1 MNRSLFSRLRR
12 DLGPLEGEL
21 VDSFA
26 SGGVSRRDFLVR
38 GSVLGLSITT
48 LGGLISACGG
58 DDDDD
63 AASSDTGTADSGTA
77 GSSMSEESSSGST
90 TETTPA
96 AEGEIKQ
103 GGTMRLASQRPG
115 SPLDPIAMD
124 NIGSYTPVVMAMEY
138 LCGKGDGAALAPM
151 LAESWSPN
159 DDGSVWTF
167 KIRQGV
173 KWHDG
178 TDFAATDVVGA
189 LDRLA
194 PTNLSAYIDPGSAVA
209 VDEST
214 VEVTLKNPDGQ
225 FPYQVS
231 PYNPQAVITPPD
243 YEIGTLFD
251 QKPNGT
257 SAFKLTSYDVATGA
271 NYERFDEWWGGKAYL
286 DGVDIIFSDDNATQ
300 INGLLGGQV
309 DAVIQFAVSDA
320 DALFNSP
327 EVIVDSIQGAGHR
340 QIWFNVREGTFA
352 GENGAKIREAVALGI
367 DRQALVDT
375 VLQGR
380 GDIGNDH
387 PIAPVYEYWD
397 SSQPQRERDIEGAKA
412 LLEEA
417 GAAGMS
423 ITMHAPDLQEI
434 ALLAEVVQSQLKEI
448 GMDITLDVESTS
460 TFYTQ
465 WCAVYDSETPPAGC
479 DGGAEFGIVDYG
491 NRGTPDVYLVKAY
504 ATGEWN
510 SAHYISEEFNAA
522 VKDYQASL
530 DLETRKPPIAKIQEI
545 AHRDIP
551 YVIPYF
557 YNTLTAY
564 AKNVTGVQHT
574 GLGHYFLGPPASRRR
589 PDGARRRHRMSRRR
603 GALRTEG
610 QHTGQVHSETAGIH
624 GDHTVDAGHHRV
636 PPRQRPA
643 RRRRTQGA
651 RPHRERRRRR
661 RVQRPTRHRPAIAR
675 AVLQVAEEPGDVRL
689 R

>member
-1 MNRSLFSRLRR
+1 M
-12 DLGPLEGEL
+12 
-21 VDSFA
+21 
-26 SGGVSRRDFLVR
+26 SRRKFLVH
-38 GSVLGLSITT
+38 GSVLGLSVST
-48 LGGLISACGG
+48 LGAILTACGS
-58 DDDDD
+58 DEKK
-63 AASSDTGTADSGTA
+63 SSGTPATA
-77 GSSMSEESSSGST
+77 GSTAPGGA
-90 TETTPA
+90 ETTVAGAGADTTVAPA
-96 AEGEIKQ
+96 AGDIKQ
-103 GGTMRLASQRPG
+103 GGTLRLASQRPG

-124 NIGSYTPVVMAMEY
+124 NIGSYTPVVMSMEY
-138 LCGKGDGAALAPM
+138 LCGKGEGAALAPM

-178 TDFAATDVVGA
+178 KDFTAADAVGA

-194 PTNLSAYIDPGSAVA
+194 PTNLAAYIDPGSAVA
-209 VDEST
+209 PDAST
-214 VEVTLKNPDGQ
+214 VVVTLKNPDGQ

-231 PYNPQAVITPPD
+231 PYNPQAVITPSD

-251 QKPNGT
+251 AKPNGT
-257 SAFKLTSYDVATGA
+257 SAFKLKSYDVATGA
-271 NYERFDEWWGGKAYL
+271 KYERFDEWWGGKAFL
-286 DGVDIIFSDDNATQ
+286 DGVEIIFSDDNATQ
-300 INGLLGGQV
+300 INGLLGDQV

-320 DALFNSP
+320 DALFKSDA
-327 EVIVDSIQGAGHR
+327 VTIDSIQGAGHR
-340 QIWFNVREGTFA
+340 QIWFNNREGTFS
-352 GENGAKIREAVALGI
+352 GEKGAKIREAVALGL
-367 DRQALVDT
+367 DRPALIAT

-380 GDIGNDH
+380 GDLGNDH

-397 SSQPQRERDIEGAKA
+397 STQPQRERDIKAAKA

-465 WCAVYDSETPPAGC
+465 WCKVYDSKTEPAGC

-510 SAHYISEEFNAA
+510 SAHYLSKEFNAA
-522 VKDYQASL
+522 VKEYQASL
-530 DLETRKPPIAKIQEI
+530 ELDGRKAAVKKIQEI

-564 AKNVTGVQHT
+564 SNKVTGVQHT
-574 GLGHYFLGPPASRRR
+574 GLGHYFLGK
-589 PDGARRRHRMSRRR
+589 
-603 GALRTEG
+603 
-610 QHTGQVHSETAGIH
+610 AGFK
-624 GDHTVDAGHHRV
+624 A
-636 PPRQRPA
+636 
-643 RRRRTQGA
+643 
-651 RPHRERRRRR
+651 
-661 RVQRPTRHRPAIAR
+661 
-675 AVLQVAEEPGDVRL
+675 
-689 R
+689 

>member
-1 MNRSLFSRLRR
+1 MAGRAFRKIRSQ
-12 DLGPLEGEL
+12 LGNLEGDL
-21 VDSFA
+21 VDSYA
-26 SGGVSRRDFLVR
+26 AGQVSRRTLLVR
-38 GSVLGLSITT
+38 GSVLGLSATT
-48 LGGLISACGG
+48 LGSILASCGG
-58 DDDDD
+58 DDDD
-63 AASSDTGTADSGTA
+63 AAEETGGNDSAPSDTEAET
-77 GSSMSEESSSGST
+77 SGSEAPTDT
-90 TETTPA
+90 TAAPA
-96 AEGEIKQ
+96 AGEIVP
-103 GGTMRLASQRPG
+103 GGVMRLASQRPG
-115 SPLDPIAMD
+115 SPLDPVAMD

-178 TDFAATDVVGA
+178 TDFAASDVVGA

-194 PTNLSAYIDPGSAVA
+194 PTNLAAYIDPGSAVA
-209 VDEST
+209 VDEAT
-214 VEVTLKNPDGQ
+214 VEVTLKAPDGQ

-243 YEIGTLFD
+243 YVLGDLFD

-271 NYERFDEWWGGKAYL
+271 KYEKFPEWWGGDVAL
-286 DGVDIIFSDDNATQ
+286 DGVEIIFADDNATQ
-300 INGLLGGQV
+300 INGLLGGQA

-320 DALFNSP
+320 DALFNSDA
-327 EVIVDSIQGAGHR
+327 VTVDSIQGAGHR

-367 DRQALVDT
+367 DRQVLVDT

-387 PIAPVYEYWD
+387 PIAPVYEFHD
-397 SSQPQRERDIEGAKA
+397 ADQPQRTRDIERAKA

-417 GAAGMS
+417 GATGMAL
-423 ITMHAPDLQEI
+423 TMHAPDLQEI
-434 ALLAEVVQSQLKEI
+434 ALLAEVVQSQLQEI
-448 GMDITLDVESTS
+448 GLDITLDVESTS
-460 TFYTQ
+460 TFYSQ
-465 WCAVYDSETPPAGC
+465 WCAVYDSDLPRSDGSITGC

-510 SAHYISEEFNAA
+510 SAHYDSPEFNAA
-522 VKDYQASL
+522 VAEYQAAL
-530 DLETRKPPIAKIQEI
+530 DTEARRGPISTIQEI
-545 AHRDIP
+545 ANRDIP

-564 AKNVTGVQHT
+564 SKNITGVQHT
-574 GLGHYFLGPPASRRR
+574 GLGHYFLGSA
-589 PDGARRRHRMSRRR
+589 GF
-603 GALRTEG
+603 
-610 QHTGQVHSETAGIH
+610 TA
-624 GDHTVDAGHHRV
+624 
-636 PPRQRPA
+636 
-643 RRRRTQGA
+643 
-651 RPHRERRRRR
+651 
-661 RVQRPTRHRPAIAR
+661 
-675 AVLQVAEEPGDVRL
+675 
-689 R
+689 

>member
-1 MNRSLFSRLRR
+1 VSNHRNGRSGDRL
-12 DLGPLEGEL
+12 GNLESQL
-21 VDSFA
+21 VDAFA
-26 SGGVSRRDFLVR
+26 SGAISRRSFLVR
-38 GSVLGLSITT
+38 GSVLGLSVTT
-48 LGGLISACGG
+48 LGGILAACGG
-58 DDDDD
+58 DDDG
-63 AASSDTGTADSGTA
+63 AADTVAPATPGATEAPAPAPAA
-77 GSSMSEESSSGST
+77 GS
-90 TETTPA
+90 
-96 AEGEIKQ
+96 IKQ
-103 GGTMRLASQRPG
+103 GGTLRLASQRPG

-124 NIGSYTPVVMAMEY
+124 NIGSYTPVVMSMEY

-159 DDGSVWTF
+159 ADGSVWTF

-178 TDFAATDVVGA
+178 TPFKASDVVGA

-194 PTNLSAYIDPGSAVA
+194 PTNLASYIDPGSAKA
-209 VDEST
+209 VDDAT

-231 PYNPQAVITPPD
+231 PYNPQSVITPPD

-257 SAFKLTSYDVATGA
+257 SAFKLTSYDIATGA
-271 NYERFDEWWGGKAYL
+271 KYARFDDWWGGKANL
-286 DGVDIIFSDDNATQ
+286 DGVDIVFSDDNATQ

-320 DALFNSP
+320 DALFKSDK
-327 EVIVDSIQGAGHR
+327 VTIDSIQGAGHR

-352 GENGAKIREAVALGI
+352 GENGAKIREAVALGL
-367 DRQALVDT
+367 DRQALIDT

-380 GDIGNDH
+380 GDLGNDH
-387 PIAPVYEYWD
+387 PIAPVYEFWD
-397 SSQPQRERDIEGAKA
+397 SAQPQRARDIDKAKS
-412 LLEEA
+412 LLDEA
-417 GAAGMS
+417 GAAGLA

-434 ALLAEVVQSQLKEI
+434 ALLAEVVQSQLKDI

-460 TFYTQ
+460 TFYDQ
-465 WCAVYDSETPPAGC
+465 WCKVYDSATPRSDGSPTMC

-510 SAHYISEEFNAA
+510 SAHYDSPEFNAA
-522 VKDYQASL
+522 VKEYQASL
-530 DLETRKPPIAKIQEI
+530 DTASRKAPIKKIQEI
-545 AHRDIP
+545 AHSDIP

-564 AKNVTGVQHT
+564 SKNVTGVQHT
-574 GLGHYFLGPPASRRR
+574 GLGHYFLGKA
-589 PDGARRRHRMSRRR
+589 GF
-603 GALRTEG
+603 
-610 QHTGQVHSETAGIH
+610 TA
-624 GDHTVDAGHHRV
+624 
-636 PPRQRPA
+636 
-643 RRRRTQGA
+643 
-651 RPHRERRRRR
+651 
-661 RVQRPTRHRPAIAR
+661 
-675 AVLQVAEEPGDVRL
+675 
-689 R
+689 

>member
-1 MNRSLFSRLRR
+1 MNRSLFSKLRR

-21 VDSFA
+21 ADAYA
-26 SGGVSRRDFLVR
+26 SGAVSRRSFLVK
-38 GSVLGLSITT
+38 GSVLGLSVTT

-58 DDDDD
+58 DDDADPAPDD
-63 AASSDTGTADSGTA
+63 GTSGESGEPTGSDSEGTESTA
-77 GSSMSEESSSGST
+77 EAPGS
-90 TETTPA
+90 
-96 AEGEIKQ
+96 IKE

-124 NIGSYTPVVMAMEY
+124 NIGSYTPVVMALEY
-138 LCGKGDGAALAPM
+138 LCGKGEGASLSPM

-173 KWHDG
+173 KWHQG
-178 TDFAATDVVGA
+178 GDFTAADVVGA

-194 PTNLSAYIDPGSAVA
+194 PTNLAAYIDPGSAVA
-209 VDEST
+209 VDDAT
-214 VEVTLKNPDGQ
+214 VEVTLKSPDGQ

-231 PYNPQAVITPPD
+231 PYNPQSVITPPD

-251 QKPNGT
+251 QNPNGT
-257 SAFKLTSYDVATGA
+257 SAFKLESYDVATGA
-271 NYERFDEWWGGKAYL
+271 NYVRFDEWWGGTAHL
-286 DGVDIIFSDDNATQ
+286 DGVDIVFSDDNATQ

-309 DAVIQFAVSDA
+309 DAVIQFAVSDS
-320 DALFNSP
+320 DALFASDQVTIDN
-327 EVIVDSIQGAGHR
+327 IQGAGHR
-340 QIWFNVREGTFA
+340 QIWFNVREGTFS

-367 DRQALVDT
+367 DRQVLVDT

-380 GDIGNDH
+380 GDLGNDH

-397 SSQPQRERDIEGAKA
+397 SSQPQRERDIEAAKA

-417 GAAGMS
+417 GATGMA

-434 ALLAEVVQSQLKEI
+434 ALLAEVVQSQLTEI
-448 GMDITLDVESTS
+448 GLDITLDVESTS
-460 TFYTQ
+460 TFYSQ
-465 WCAVYDSETPPAGC
+465 WCEVYDSEVAPAGC

-522 VKDYQASL
+522 VQEYQASL
-530 DLETRKPPIAKIQEI
+530 DLAGRQAACTKIQEI

-564 AKNVTGVQHT
+564 SKNVTGVVHT
-574 GLGHYFLGPPASRRR
+574 GLGHYFLGEA
-589 PDGARRRHRMSRRR
+589 GF
-603 GALRTEG
+603 
-610 QHTGQVHSETAGIH
+610 TA
-624 GDHTVDAGHHRV
+624 
-636 PPRQRPA
+636 
-643 RRRRTQGA
+643 
-651 RPHRERRRRR
+651 
-661 RVQRPTRHRPAIAR
+661 
-675 AVLQVAEEPGDVRL
+675 
-689 R
+689 